1 MQIEYSPHL
10 EEALIEDLEAAAGRV
25 GLPLERLELIGQ
37 DEDIARS
44 FIEAVE
50 CGMHETFLEIVS
62 WDRLEDTLEQ
72 RRRAV
77 RAAIEDLA
85 RKRGDVAKPRLDR

>member
-10 EEALIEDLEAAAGRV
+10 DEALIADLEAAARRV
-25 GLPLERLELIGQ
+25 GLALERLELLGQ

-44 FIEAVE
+44 FVEAVE

-62 WDRLEDTLEQ
+62 WDRLEDTLDR

-77 RAAIEDLA
+77 REAIQDLA
-85 RKRGDVAKPRLDR
+85 LKRGDVARPRLDR